1 MTRGR
6 GDLDRSTPG
15 ERARRVVPTA
25 TTLESS
31 SLQRLLGSAV
41 DGLELVIAY
50 QLQVSGTSTPGLP
63 RPEAPKALP

>member
-1 MTRGR
+1 
-6 GDLDRSTPG
+6 
-15 ERARRVVPTA
+15 VPTA